1 MEFSKEELE
10 IESFGSEPSDIRL
23 SSAAVMCHVCKT
35 GSVVQVGREADMV
48 IYTRHGTVTAKH
60 LEKRCNNRTLPCRAG
75 HYYGYTKTGHTKI
88 LDENGLKGEFLVTSS
103 QTAFAID
110 YLWDLTLQV
119 LFTRATFEGL
129 GNIYNNLHFTNL
141 PYDTLQKRETVIC
154 KRIAEAFYLYS
165 YVELGQRYNIE
176 MTIPGTLEESILE
189 NKSIFHEFFRKIW
202 TKQHHC
208 DTVGCGSVITMDGG
222 CKPHRK
228 LCASKL
234 AGVREFNTTG
244 IKVVT
249 GCTSIPAPR
258 SKFCKEHQTSQSP
271 ALLSSQVSR
280 DTRMTLRDHNTA
292 TAKSTEAQQD
302 NIYVIET
309 IFDMKMKDDGKYY
322 QVKWLNF
329 PDSEATWEPEE
340 AIPKFIQ
347 LYFKDE
353 SKYGKQL
360 PNPKL
365 KRVKKAGSEVYHL
378 LTWEGD
384 SSAGEWLHEDFFKL
398 LGEDGEIFSTNEEAV
413 QSCNTR
419 KSRDKVRYS
428 AERFHDFL

>member
-1 MEFSKEELE
+1 
-10 IESFGSEPSDIRL
+10 
-23 SSAAVMCHVCKT
+23 
-35 GSVVQVGREADMV
+35 
-48 IYTRHGTVTAKH
+48 
-60 LEKRCNNRTLPCRAG
+60 
-75 HYYGYTKTGHTKI
+75 
-88 LDENGLKGEFLVTSS
+88 
-103 QTAFAID
+103 
-110 YLWDLTLQV
+110 
-119 LFTRATFEGL
+119 
-129 GNIYNNLHFTNL
+129 
-141 PYDTLQKRETVIC
+141 
-154 KRIAEAFYLYS
+154 
-165 YVELGQRYNIE
+165 
-176 MTIPGTLEESILE
+176 
-189 NKSIFHEFFRKIW
+189 
-202 TKQHHC
+202 
-208 DTVGCGSVITMDGG
+208 
-222 CKPHRK
+222 
-228 LCASKL
+228 
-234 AGVREFNTTG
+234 
-244 IKVVT
+244 
-249 GCTSIPAPR
+249 
-258 SKFCKEHQTSQSP
+258 
-271 ALLSSQVSR
+271 
-280 DTRMTLRDHNTA
+280 MTLRDHNTA
-292 TAKSTEAQQD
+292 NAKSTEAPQD

-398 LGEDGEIFSTNEEAV
+398 LGEDGEIFSTNEEAG